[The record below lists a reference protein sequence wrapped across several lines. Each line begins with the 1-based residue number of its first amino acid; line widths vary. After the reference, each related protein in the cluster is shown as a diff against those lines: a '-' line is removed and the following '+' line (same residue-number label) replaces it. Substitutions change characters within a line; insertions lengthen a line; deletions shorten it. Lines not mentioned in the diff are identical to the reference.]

1 MIPGKGYVLQL
12 GGNGTYT
19 DDDLDYRVFN
29 FTGGSANSGP
39 ISVATG
45 GAGQFNLFGN
55 PYNNF
60 LDLDAFLLNTNN
72 RNLLRGPIYLWSH
85 NTIISNDNVNP
96 NDPNF
101 YRNSANDFALYNVLG
116 GVAAGRQIN
125 FSPENGTFTGVQTPN
140 GKLCFGT
147 GFGIYST
154 GTGNI
159 IYEDSM
165 RDSDPSI
172 VAQSFR
178 GVVANEF
185 VNERNE
191 PSAPVENITPEE
203 LLLNHKNRIWVNLEQ
218 GTIPTVGQI
227 TNQLKQLLV
236 GYIAGASVA
245 DNDPLYDAEAVTVQP
260 KIEFYSLAAG
270 STKRLAIQGRSNF
283 GATEFFQLGYRV
295 TDGGSYTFTATADG
309 IFAPGIKNYY
319 IWDNGV
325 PHDFPY
331 TVTFAAGEASETRFR
346 ITFGERHL
354 AFKLL
359 IEGYYDTTTNLMRPV
374 RLNQGTGTNLNV
386 VELIDVELRGPA
398 PSYTQVYSESGLT
411 LTTDGNAMITSAA
424 MPLGN
429 YYLVV
434 KHRNAVK
441 TWSAVPIT
449 VANNQTYDFSSA
461 ASQAYGSNQVE
472 VEPGVFAIYSG
483 DINQD
488 EGVDNIDGDLLFD
501 DMEISAFGDLPTD
514 LNGDGGVDNSDT
526 DFFFNNVSNSIFSMY
541 P

>member
-1 MIPGKGYVLQL
+1 M
-12 GGNGTYT
+12 
-19 DDDLDYRVFN
+19 
-29 FTGGSANSGP
+29 
-39 ISVATG
+39 
-45 GAGQFNLFGN
+45 
-55 PYNNF
+55 
-60 LDLDAFLLNTNN
+60 
-72 RNLLRGPIYLWSH
+72 LWAH
-85 NTIISNDNVNP
+85 NTIVSNNNVNP

-125 FSPENGTFTGVQTPN
+125 TSPENTTYTGVQTPN
-140 GKLCFGT
+140 GRLCFGT
-147 GFGIYST
+147 GFGVYSI
-154 GTGNI
+154 GTGDVVYDNT
-159 IYEDSM
+159 M
-165 RDSDPSI
+165 RTTDNGGEN
-172 VAQSFR
+172 QSFR
-178 GVVANEF
+178 GMLSNDLS
-185 VNERNE
+185 NHRIE
-191 PSAPVENITPEE
+191 PSSPTSNTAPEVFVLTG
-203 LLLNHKNRIWVNLEQ
+203 KNRIWVNLEQ
-218 GTIPTVGQI
+218 GTIPTVGQN

-236 GYIAGASVA
+236 GYIAGATVA

-260 KIEFYSLAAG
+260 KIEFYSLAEG

-283 GATEFFQLGYRV
+283 GGTEFFQLGYRV
-295 TDGGSYTFTATADG
+295 TDAGSYTFTATADG
-309 IFAPGIKNYY
+309 IFVPGQKKYY

-331 TVTFAAGEASETRFR
+331 TVTFAPGEANETRFR

-359 IEGYYDTTTNLMRPV
+359 IEGYYNTAVNQMRPV
-374 RLNQGTGTNLNV
+374 RLNQGTGTDLNV
-386 VELIDVELRGPA
+386 AELIDVELREPNI
-398 PSYTQVYSESGLT
+398 PYNVVYAESGLG
-411 LTTDGNAMITSAA
+411 LTTSGNAAITNPA
-424 MPLGN
+424 MPLGT

-434 KHRNAVK
+434 KHRNAIK